1 MKLPLIQSQSSDLN
15 LIQTKWKS
23 VIDPMLANPM
33 LYGRL
38 VSGINLIVGAN
49 KINHLLGR
57 NLIGWF
63 IVGINGVANIYDTQ
77 ASNQTPDLTLNL
89 TSDAAVKVNLWVF

>member
-1 MKLPLIQSQSSDLN
+1 MKLPLFQSQNSDLN

-23 VIDPMLANPM
+23 LIDPVLASP
-33 LYGRL
+33 LLDGRL
-38 VSGINLIVGAN
+38 VSTTLAVGSN

-57 NLIGWF
+57 KLIGWV
-63 IVGINGVANIYDTQ
+63 IVGVNGVANIYDTQ
-77 ASNQTPDLTLNL
+77 ASNQTPELTLNL

>member
-1 MKLPLIQSQSSDLN
+1 MKLPLFQSQNSDLN

-23 VIDPMLANPM
+23 LIDPVLASP
-33 LYGRL
+33 LLDGRL
-38 VSGINLIVGAN
+38 VSTTLAVGSN

-57 NLIGWF
+57 KLSGWV
-63 IVGINGVANIYDTQ
+63 IVGVNGVANIYDTQ
-77 ASNQTPDLTLNL
+77 ASNQTPELTLNL